1 MTVHAKSP
9 AVGAIARRN
18 SPLATPTDLVE
29 AVSRDTAG
37 ALNALLADVFAV
49 YVKTKSFHWHMTGP
63 HFLSYHTLL
72 DSQAAELIGMTDPI
86 AERVRK
92 LGSPTLHSIGQI
104 ARLQRCLDNDA
115 DYVEPADMLAE
126 LREDNLALVARF
138 REVHA
143 LCASEDDIATA
154 GLIEGWVDE
163 TEGRIWFLFEA
174 GRPLDSTGR

>member
-1 MTVHAKSP
+1 MSTE
-9 AVGAIARRN
+9 GALTRRN
-18 SPLATPTDLVE
+18 APLATPTDLKAGVP
-29 AVSRDTAG
+29 RDTAG

-49 YVKTKSFHWHMTGP
+49 YLKTKSFHWHMTGP

-72 DSQAAELIGMTDPI
+72 DAQATQLIGMTDPI

-92 LGSPTLHSIGQI
+92 LGSPTLHSIGEI
-104 ARLQRCLDNDA
+104 ARLQRCLDNDVS
-115 DYVEPADMLAE
+115 YVEPADMLAE
-126 LREDNLALVARF
+126 LREDNLTLVARF

-143 LCASEDDIATA
+143 LCAGGNDIATA
-154 GLIEGWVDE
+154 SLIEGWVDQ